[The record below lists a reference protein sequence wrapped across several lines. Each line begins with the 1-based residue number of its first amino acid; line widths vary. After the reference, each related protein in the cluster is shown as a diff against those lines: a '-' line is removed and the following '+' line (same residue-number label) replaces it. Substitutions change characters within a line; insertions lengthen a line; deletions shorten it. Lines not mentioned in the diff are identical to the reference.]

1 MRLAAATALLDQGF
15 VRLRS
20 GAAAEELTLAI
31 LLMGA
36 AVLLLVGLW
45 TPVAGVAAAL
55 AELWNGLSPRG
66 DPLIFILI
74 GTLGVALALLG
85 PGCWSVDARLFGW
98 KRIDFRD
105 RRPE

>member
-1 MRLAAATALLDQGF
+1 MRLAAATALVEQGL
-15 VRLRS
+15 VGLRS
-20 GAAAEELTLAI
+20 EAAAEELTLAI

-55 AELWNGLSPRG
+55 AEVWNGLSHRG
-66 DPLIFILI
+66 DPQIYILI

-85 PGCWSVDARLFGW
+85 PGAWSVDARLFGW
-98 KRIDFRD
+98 KRIDLRD
-105 RRPE
+105 RRQG